1 MSHVPTPRGLP
12 RIPRRALI
20 AGALAAPLVARDG
33 LAQSAT
39 LNVNSALTADDPMF
53 RGLEAFKQGVEGRT
67 GGRVQVRLY
76 PSSQLGP
83 DEDVLE
89 QARAGAAV
97 AVLVDGGR
105 IAPFVREFGILGAP
119 YIANGFPELRKIAAS
134 PLFDGWSEKLRQAS
148 GHQVLSF
155 NWFQG
160 ERHLLTNK
168 VVNTP
173 ADLNGVRMRTP
184 GAPVWLETVRA
195 MGATPTPL
203 PWTEVYSALQL
214 RAIDAAEAQFP
225 AVWGSRLYE
234 VIRNI
239 TKTAHIN
246 LITGLVGSR
255 AWFDRQP
262 PEVRAILRE
271 EAMKGGDIGSQA
283 TIASLGDYEN
293 RLKAAGVA
301 VATPDL
307 TPFKEATKV
316 VYEKLNY
323 VALRRE
329 VDAVIAG

>member
-1 MSHVPTPRGLP
+1 MSQHLG
-12 RIPRRALI
+12 RRAALVGGLAI
-20 AGALAAPLVARDG
+20 PFVARPALAQA
-33 LAQSAT
+33 AT

-53 RGLEAFKQGVEGRT
+53 RGLEAFKQGVESRS

-76 PSSQLGP
+76 PSSQLGS

-89 QARAGAAV
+89 QARAGAGV

-105 IAPFVREFGILGAP
+105 LAPFVREFGILGAP
-119 YIANGFPELRKIAAS
+119 YIANGFPELRKIAVS
-134 PLFDGWSEKLRQAS
+134 PLFDRWVEQLRRAS
-148 GHQVLSF
+148 GHQVLAF

-160 ERHLLTNK
+160 DRHLLTNK
-168 VVNTP
+168 PVSVP

-234 VIRNI
+234 VIRYI

-262 PEVRAILRE
+262 TEVRTILRE
-271 EAMKGGDIGSQA
+271 EALKGGDIGSQA
-283 TIASLGDYEN
+283 TIASLGDFET
-293 RLKAAGVA
+293 RLTQAGVTIS
-301 VATPDL
+301 TPDL
-307 TPFKEATKV
+307 TPFREATRV

-323 VALRRE
+323 TPLRRE
-329 VDAVIAG
+329 VDAILAG

>member
-1 MSHVPTPRGLP
+1 MTHHLRRRG
-12 RIPRRALI
+12 ALL
-20 AGALAAPLVARDG
+20 GGLAAPFLVGPA

-53 RGLEAFKQGVEGRT
+53 RGLEAFKQGVESRS

-76 PSSQLGP
+76 PSSQLGS

-89 QARAGAAV
+89 QARAGAGV

-105 IAPFVREFGILGAP
+105 LAPFVREFGILGAP
-119 YIANGFPELRKIAAS
+119 YIANGFPGLRKITTSA
-134 PLFDGWSEKLRQAS
+134 LFERWVERLRGAS

-160 ERHLLTNK
+160 DRHLLTNK
-168 VVNTP
+168 AVSTP
-173 ADLNGVRMRTP
+173 ADLAGVRMRTP

-214 RAIDAAEAQFP
+214 RAIDAAEAQYP

-239 TKTAHIN
+239 TKTSHIN

-262 PEVRAILRE
+262 AEIRTILRE
-271 EAMKGGDIGSQA
+271 EALKGGDTGSQA
-283 TIASLGDYEN
+283 TIASLSDYEG
-293 RLKAAGVA
+293 RLRQAGVSI
-301 VATPDL
+301 ATPDL
-307 TPFKEATKV
+307 TPFREATRV

-323 VALRRE
+323 TALRRE
-329 VDAVIAG
+329 VDAILAD